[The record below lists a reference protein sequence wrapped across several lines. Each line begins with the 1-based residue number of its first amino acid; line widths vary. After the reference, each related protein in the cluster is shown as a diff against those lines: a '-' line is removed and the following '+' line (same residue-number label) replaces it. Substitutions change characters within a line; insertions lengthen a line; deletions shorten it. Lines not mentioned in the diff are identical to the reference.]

1 MPYKCFSDT
10 FSNAKELLKLQNN
23 YYLSAAL
30 DFDNIYNKTN
40 YIWFWVKKTLSISVC
55 LIFHE
60 HSVTVLYIHTRVCSI
75 PNL

>member
-40 YIWFWVKKTLSISVC
+40 YI
-55 LIFHE
+55 
-60 HSVTVLYIHTRVCSI
+60 
-75 PNL
+75 